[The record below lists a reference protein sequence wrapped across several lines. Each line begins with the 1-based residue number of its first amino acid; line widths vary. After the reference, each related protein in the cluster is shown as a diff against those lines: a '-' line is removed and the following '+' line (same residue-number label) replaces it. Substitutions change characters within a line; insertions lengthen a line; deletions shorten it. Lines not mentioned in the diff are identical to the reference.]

1 MEFTYSTLFN
11 INYIDKGIVLYNSIR
26 SNNNDSILY
35 ILCLDNIT
43 KTVLQKRNLV
53 NTTLISLDELE
64 NYYIYLKDLKRQ
76 RSFAEYCWTLTP
88 HIIEYIFIIYGE
100 KYNTYL
106 DSDLYF
112 FNNPDTLNIEMI
124 DNNCHTLI
132 TEHKFVNDK
141 KKDINEKIHG
151 KYCVQY
157 NTFTNCSESRT
168 LLDRWKMNV
177 VADCEYNK
185 KKKKAGDQKYLEE
198 FPVLSHA
205 VYIPKNIGVGVAPW
219 NIKQYKLL
227 KKSGKDI
234 VITDNNEKS
243 KILFY
248 HYQNIKYIS
257 NRIVNIGAGRCDQ
270 RLKVVLYY
278 PYLKEI
284 DDIRKQL
291 KSELVEIGARS
302 VSRNKVLAFIQKYIM
317 KFKLREFSI
326 SDIVFLKE

>member
-26 SNNNDSILY
+26 ANNNSKIY
-35 ILCLDNIT
+35 ILCLDNVT
-43 KTVLQKRNLV
+43 KTVLQKRKLV
-53 NTTLISLDELE
+53 NTTLISLDEIE
-64 NYYIYLKDLKRQ
+64 KYYRYLRDLKKQ

-88 HIIEYIFIIYGE
+88 HIIEYVFLIYGE

-112 FNNPDTLNIEMI
+112 FNDPDLLNIEMI

-141 KKDINEKIHG
+141 NKLINEKLHG

-157 NTFTNCSESRT
+157 NTFTNCSESRA
-168 LLDRWKMNV
+168 LLERWKMNV
-177 VADCEYNK
+177 IADCEYNK
-185 KKKKAGDQKYLEE
+185 KKHKAGDQKYLEE
-198 FPVLSHA
+198 FPILSQE
-205 VYIPKNIGVGVAPW
+205 VYIPKSIGVGVAPW

-234 VITDNNEKS
+234 FITDNKEKS

-257 NRIVNIGAGRCDQ
+257 DRIVNIGAGRCDK
-270 RLKVVLYY
+270 RLKASLYY
-278 PYLKEI
+278 QYLKEI
-284 DDIRKQL
+284 NDVRKQL
-291 KSELVEIGARS
+291 KSEHIEIKPRS
-302 VSRNKVLAFIQKYIM
+302 VSRNKLLAFIQKYIL
-317 KFKLREFSI
+317 KLKLREFSI
-326 SDIVFLKE
+326 SDIVFLKK